1 MPSNHRHL
9 GGQVAA
15 WPPGVSLAAGTTETP
30 GVLRRFHPLPRSCG
44 RVHVLGR
51 EWPPL
56 LSPSRAPLRGT
67 GGHFS
72 PYGCQPISGA
82 SSSRGALL
90 STEREKRG
98 HGCSTAHTYAQ
109 SLFDLVS
116 ALPGAEADGDQVG
129 EHGPQRVPS
138 GRVRS
143 RCGARRVCAR
153 DLTRPRSLCPAAH
166 RR

>member
-116 ALPGAEADGDQVG
+116 ALPGAEADGDQV
-129 EHGPQRVPS
+129 EWDRLWTEANTAHNEFLQAEYEADAAPV
-138 GRVRS
+138 
-143 RCGARRVCAR
+143 ACA
-153 DLTRPRSLCPAAH
+153 LGT
-166 RR
+166 